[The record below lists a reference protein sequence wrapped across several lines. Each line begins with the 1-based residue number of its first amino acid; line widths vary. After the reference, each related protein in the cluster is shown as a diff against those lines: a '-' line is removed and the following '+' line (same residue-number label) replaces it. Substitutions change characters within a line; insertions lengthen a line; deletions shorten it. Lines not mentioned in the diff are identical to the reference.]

1 MKNIIKACLILLL
14 FIFNSRYAEAQVKE
28 NDTISQIKE
37 IRLNKEKY
45 IGQPF
50 AVLLDDLKIKP
61 VKIITG
67 YPANNRNV
75 INTTSLYFRSDLNN
89 YYIRIVWQDYILKTE
104 INEKNN
110 NRQLNK
116 SEIDAKYSYTKERK
130 NSLKNKIIKDIITHY

>member
-61 VKIITG
+61 VKIISG
-67 YPANNRNV
+67 SPANNRNV